1 MSAPVIFQLQPI
13 GPGVWTLPGSTTTLA
28 VNDSNGTLVG
38 PTNPVAPG
46 AYVTFFLTG
55 QGALNNPVA
64 TGGPAP
70 QDPLATP
77 IAQVEATVGGVAA
90 GVVSA
95 LEPGLVGIL
104 QVNMQVPAVASGNQP
119 LAITIGGVPSNVT
132 FLPIAAQ

>member
-1 MSAPVIFQLQPI
+1 MASLRRCSMWVLLKSMRRYLSKRPGPATLIANVRARLSAPVIFQLQPI

-38 PTNPVAPG
+38 PTNAVAPG

-70 QDPLATP
+70 PDPWQHRL
-77 IAQVEATVGGVAA
+77 
-90 GVVSA
+90 
-95 LEPGLVGIL
+95 LRL
-104 QVNMQVPAVASGNQP
+104 QQPWAELPPA
-119 LAITIGGVPSNVT
+119 
-132 FLPIAAQ
+132 